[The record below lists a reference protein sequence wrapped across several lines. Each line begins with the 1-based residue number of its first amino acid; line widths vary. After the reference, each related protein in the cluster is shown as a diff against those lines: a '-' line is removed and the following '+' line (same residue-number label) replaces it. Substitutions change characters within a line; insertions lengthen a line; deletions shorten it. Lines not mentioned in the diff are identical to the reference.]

1 MRGRSAAEAWLAA
14 RPKAAASIIKEYF
27 RIPVLPL
34 SRWCQSGAR
43 PVYVLI
49 NALPWSPSS
58 RKLANTGSKS
68 ARCLRAERKFALLV
82 FQPRVALSEC
92 VANPSKLRRTCNCAP
107 SSALGRWRSYRRI
120 GVRLFAAWMR
130 ARKFVCRR
138 VESCGCQSVLFSD
151 CWGRPFRRVDP
162 GKQPDRA
169 EAAAGDANDR
179 PASAVQTSAGSQRS
193 TKCTEFCVGKSIL
206 QLCEVA
212 RELTTYAFQKE
223 NPGGVPSGFLRR
235 A

>member
-1 MRGRSAAEAWLAA
+1 LRGRSAAEAWLAA

-43 PVYVLI
+43 PAYVLI

-120 GVRLFAAWMR
+120 GVRYSPRGCAR
-130 ARKFVCRR
+130 AN
-138 VESCGCQSVLFSD
+138 SC
-151 CWGRPFRRVDP
+151 
-162 GKQPDRA
+162 
-169 EAAAGDANDR
+169 AGEWNHADANLSYFLIVGAALFGALTLVSNR
-179 PASAVQTSAGSQRS
+179 IEPKPLPVTQTIGLPPPYKPAPEANAAQNALNFAS
-193 TKCTEFCVGKSIL
+193 
-206 QLCEVA
+206 
-212 RELTTYAFQKE
+212 E
-223 NPGGVPSGFLRR
+223 NRYSNYVR
-235 A
+235 

>member
-68 ARCLRAERKFALLV
+68 ARCLRAERKFALQV

-120 GVRLFAAWMR
+120 GVRYSPRGCAR
-130 ARKFVCRR
+130 AN
-138 VESCGCQSVLFSD
+138 SCAGEWNHADANLVLFSD